1 MSDYAAGYLDSDL
14 GSLPWRYPLAKH
26 HLTTMV
32 RSKQISK
39 GERRMPRPE
48 KGKIDLSVLTLP
60 TKPKSQG
67 GMLYRQYY
75 YQFGMTSDLK
85 EQLVKKLGWETHQ
98 IDQHLRFL
106 RKDFGKK
113 PASQKKKS
121 EEGMGR
127 QRYRPGALALA
138 EIRKYQKSTENLIP
152 KLPFRRLV
160 KEIIHNGM
168 GKPGMRIQSAAL
180 EALQEAAEVYLV
192 RLLDDAN
199 LCALHSRRVTLM
211 PKDIQLARRI
221 RGERE

>member
-1 MSDYAAGYLDSDL
+1 M
-14 GSLPWRYPLAKH
+14 
-26 HLTTMV
+26 T
-32 RSKQISK
+32 RSKQLLKREPRKTKTERSK
-39 GERRMPRPE
+39 F
-48 KGKIDLSVLTLP
+48 DLSVLTLP

-75 YQFGMTSDLK
+75 YQFGMTPDLR
-85 EQLVKKLGWETHQ
+85 EQLEKKLGWKAQQ

-106 RKDFGKK
+106 RKDFGQKSASPKK
-113 PASQKKKS
+113 ETGKGSGK
-121 EEGMGR
+121 

-138 EIRKYQKSTENLIP
+138 EIRRYQKSTENLIP

-160 KEIIHNGM
+160 KEIIHSGM
-168 GKPGMRIQSAAL
+168 GKPEMRIQSVAL

-199 LCALHSRRVTLM
+199 LCALHSRRITLM

>member
-1 MSDYAAGYLDSDL
+1 M
-14 GSLPWRYPLAKH
+14 
-26 HLTTMV
+26 T
-32 RSKQISK
+32 K
-39 GERRMPRPE
+39 GAQGARKSE
-48 KGKIDLSVLTLP
+48 KRTLDLSVLTLP

-67 GMLYRQYY
+67 SMLYRQYY
-75 YQFGMTSDLK
+75 YQFGMTTELK
-85 EQLVKKLGWETHQ
+85 EQLEKKLGWKVNQ
-98 IDQHLRFL
+98 IEQHLRFL
-106 RKDFGKK
+106 RKDFGKRSS
-113 PASQKKKS
+113 PKKRKDGDGS
-121 EEGMGR
+121 TN

-160 KEIIHNGM
+160 KEIIHCDM
-168 GKPGMRIQSAAL
+168 GKADTRIQSAAL